1 MSLDFISSFS
11 AIVAGDISDA
21 NISEVS
27 KCYDTDALAS
37 DLERYFSSIG
47 TEISADTTTCIREQV
62 LQIEDPAS
70 IIPFLYIEDAV
81 TIITASASINVALD
95 ILFCLTAEEREW
107 ADQAEIFGLPVS
119 PGMIDGMNC
128 VADQLNDIATVAKYY
143 ISVAKALSDSTLH
156 TEDALIF
163 FDLLEVSATCQFLP
177 ANFAPIAM
185 QLSRDDAECMI
196 EQVGTEPLL
205 SFFNFAPKQEQG
217 TLNLTA
223 LAPLLGA
230 VNACEIS
237 LDLTATN

>member
-1 MSLDFISSFS
+1 
-11 AIVAGDISDA
+11 
-21 NISEVS
+21 
-27 KCYDTDALAS
+27 
-37 DLERYFSSIG
+37 
-47 TEISADTTTCIREQV
+47 
-62 LQIEDPAS
+62 
-70 IIPFLYIEDAV
+70 
-81 TIITASASINVALD
+81 
-95 ILFCLTAEEREW
+95 
-107 ADQAEIFGLPVS
+107 
-119 PGMIDGMNC
+119 MIDGMNC
-128 VADQLNDIATVAKYY
+128 VADQLNDIATVARYY

-185 QLSRDDAECMI
+185 QLSRDNAECMI